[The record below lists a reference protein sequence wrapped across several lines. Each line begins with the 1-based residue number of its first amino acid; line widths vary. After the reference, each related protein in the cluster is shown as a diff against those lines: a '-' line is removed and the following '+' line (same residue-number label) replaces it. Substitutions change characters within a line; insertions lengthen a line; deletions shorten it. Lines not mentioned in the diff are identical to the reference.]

1 MIEGSIHLN
10 LINSFFV
17 KIKRRLNMVIEL
29 VVDVVIWITIV
40 IGILLFIAAMVDDFR
55 NQNKLIT
62 IQRQTNDLLA
72 DILNVL
78 EYDIGDKVPDKKLK
92 APVYDK
98 VSEGYH
104 GN

>member
-1 MIEGSIHLN
+1 MAVE
-10 LINSFFV
+10 LIINIV
-17 KIKRRLNMVIEL
+17 TL
-29 VVDVVIWITIV
+29 ITIV
-40 IGILLFIAAMVDDFR
+40 IGIGLFVVAMLDINVTQER
-55 NQNKLIT
+55 LIEAQKLT
-62 IQRQTNDLLA
+62 KDVLT

-92 APVYDK
+92 APIYDK